1 MRRLIGLIAALVCT
15 AGPAMAQGDWKT
27 TVTKPSTWSGCYI
40 GVHAGMSATKTD
52 TTLDATGTGTL
63 LGVNGLGS
71 AGSLAGVHAG
81 CDMQVQQFVFGG
93 FGDYTWHNQSLE
105 ITSPL
110 AAMSIAK
117 LDVNSQ
123 WTIGGR
129 AGLVFG
135 NSLVYG
141 LVGWTRVETSDIALL
156 GGTMSLVIPTLEGW
170 TFGGGIATEIMP
182 NIRLSAEYRY
192 ARFDKVDVPLFPG
205 ATLGLQPDMHTA
217 MARLSYSFSFG
228 Q

>member
-1 MRRLIGLIAALVCT
+1 MQRLLMGLMALMVLVLPAA
-15 AGPAMAQGDWKT
+15 AGGFTTEVIKPAAGWT
-27 TVTKPSTWSGCYI
+27 GCYV
-40 GVHAGMSATKTD
+40 GVQAGMSATKTD
-52 TTLDATGTGTL
+52 TTLDIAGTGTL
-63 LGVNGLGS
+63 LGVDGLGS
-71 AGSLAGVHAG
+71 AGAMAGVHAG
-81 CDMQVQQFVFGG
+81 CDVRMQQLVVGA
-93 FGDYTWHNQSLE
+93 FGDYSWHSQSVE

-141 LVGWTRVETSDIALL
+141 LVGWTRVDTSDIAVL
-156 GGTMSLVIPTLEGW
+156 GGAATLIVPTLEGW
-170 TFGGGIATEIMP
+170 TFGGGIATEVMP

-192 ARFDKVDVPLFPG
+192 ARLDKVDVVLVPG

-217 MARLSYSFSFG
+217 MARLSYSFNLG